1 MNILTKNNS
10 IKTNFFY
17 LLILILFSFFINYYY
32 AKLGSFPIDTFL
44 HYDSAYRILNGELP
58 IKDYWIASGLIVDIL
73 QSFFFKIFGV
83 NWFAYILHAS
93 LFNCLITILIYFF
106 FLKNKINNF
115 KAFLLS
121 ISFSILSYTI
131 SGTPFVDLHATYFL
145 LIATLL
151 IINNLNTN
159 KNYLWFII
167 TFSLFLS
174 FLSKQVPAA
183 YGVIFY
189 FFILTVYFINKKEF
203 KIIKIIII
211 SLSLL
216 LALIFLFLK
225 LYEIDFI
232 NFIIQYLD
240 YPRSIGESRFD
251 NFKFFFNLFFNKYK
265 FIMAPIIILTF
276 IKLYK
281 IKIKKMKIFSEEF
294 TSYIIFLTFVLI
306 LIFHQLMT
314 KNQMYIYFLIP
325 ILFGYL
331 EIEMNNSSF
340 KIKKL
345 ISILLIT
352 IMVFITVKYHL
363 RFNENRKFHELTK
376 LQLED
381 TADANI
387 IHSSL
392 SGLKWKN
399 PHFKGTAA
407 DEVILLNKIQKELNS
422 LGNKEVML
430 VSHYKFLDSITNKK
444 MNFPNRT
451 FTTDGVSM
459 PLKKNKYFNFYKDFL
474 INKIK
479 RQQISEILFLKHEK
493 LPFEIITNYIEEEC
507 YIKKNNHFFYIL
519 ELKCFN

>member
-1 MNILTKNNS
+1 MIILTKNNS

-17 LLILILFSFFINYYY
+17 LSILILFSFFINYYY

-44 HYDSAYRILNGELP
+44 HYDSSYRILNGEFP
-58 IKDYWIASGLIVDIL
+58 IKDFWIASGLIVDIL
-73 QSFFFKIFGV
+73 QSFFFKILGV
-83 NWFAYILHAS
+83 NWFAYIVHAS
-93 LFNCLITILIYFF
+93 LFNCLITILIYLF

-167 TFSLFLS
+167 TILLFLS
-174 FLSKQVPAA
+174 FLSKQVPATYA
-183 YGVIFY
+183 TFFY
-189 FFILTVYFINKKEF
+189 FFILSYYFINKIKF
-203 KIIKIIII
+203 KIIKIIIF
-211 SLSLL
+211 SSFLL
-216 LALIFLFLK
+216 LILIFLFLR
-225 LYEIDFI
+225 LYEIDL
-232 NFIIQYLD
+232 IIFATQYFN
-240 YPRSIGESRFD
+240 YPRSIGESRID
-251 NFKFFFNLFFNKYK
+251 NFKFFTNLFFNKYK
-265 FIMAPIIILTF
+265 FIIAPIIILTF

-281 IKIKKMKIFSEEF
+281 IKIKKIKIFSEEF
-294 TSYIIFLTFVLI
+294 TGYIIFLTFVLV

-314 KNQMYIYFLIP
+314 KNQIYIYFLIP

-331 EIEMNNSSF
+331 EIEIDNSNF
-340 KIKKL
+340 KIKKY
-345 ISILLIT
+345 ISIFLII
-352 IMVFITVKYHL
+352 IMTFITVKYHL
-363 RFNENRKFHELTK
+363 RFNENRKFHELSN

-387 IHSSL
+387 IHKSL
-392 SGLKWKN
+392 DGLKWKN
-399 PHFKGTAA
+399 PHFEGTAA
-407 DEVILLNKIQKELNS
+407 DEVIILNKVQKELNR
-422 LGNKEVML
+422 LENKEIML
-430 VSHYKFLDSITNKK
+430 ISHYQFLDSITSKK
-444 MNFPNRT
+444 MNYPNRT

-459 PLKKNKYFNFYKDFL
+459 PLKQNKYFSFYKDFL

-479 RQQISEILFLKHEK
+479 TQQISEILFLKHEK
-493 LPFEIITNYIEEEC
+493 LPLEIITNYIEEEC
-507 YIKKNNHFFYIL
+507 YIKKDNQLFYIL